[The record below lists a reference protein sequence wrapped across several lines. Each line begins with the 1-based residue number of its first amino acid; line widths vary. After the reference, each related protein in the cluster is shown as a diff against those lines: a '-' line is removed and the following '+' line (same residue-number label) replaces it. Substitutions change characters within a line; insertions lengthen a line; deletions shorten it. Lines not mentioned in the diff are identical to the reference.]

1 MRKEREINL
10 KNMLWYVIR
19 GWRAIIICMLILA
32 ILFGVRQYRTDY
44 NNAVA
49 NQNVVTPSL
58 LDIKNSLSEQEMRE
72 KQKAAEKA
80 IDAGNEVAAEYAMAE
95 AEVMENVARAGMV
108 ESLNPKA
115 DGDSVR

>member
-19 GWRAIIICMLILA
+19 GWRVIIICMLILA

-58 LDIKNSLSEQEMRE
+58 IDIKNSLSEQEMRE
-72 KQKAAEKA
+72 IGIMQQYQLIAQ
-80 IDAGNEVAAEYAMAE
+80 
-95 AEVMENVARAGMV
+95 
-108 ESLNPKA
+108 STA
-115 DGDSVR
+115 DYMNNSILMQIPYDKEQSVVFH